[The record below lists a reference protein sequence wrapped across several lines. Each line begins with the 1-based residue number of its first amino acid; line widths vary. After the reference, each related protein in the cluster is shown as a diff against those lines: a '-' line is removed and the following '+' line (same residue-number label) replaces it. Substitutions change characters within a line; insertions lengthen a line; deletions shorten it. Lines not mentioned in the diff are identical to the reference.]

1 MLIEGMSEE
10 AVELST
16 SQRAKKHLSTC
27 LRNKRLCYVTKCKKL
42 V

>member
-16 SQRAKKHLSTC
+16 SQRAKKHLQV
-27 LRNKRLCYVTKCKKL
+27 LVYVTNVC
-42 V
+42 VT